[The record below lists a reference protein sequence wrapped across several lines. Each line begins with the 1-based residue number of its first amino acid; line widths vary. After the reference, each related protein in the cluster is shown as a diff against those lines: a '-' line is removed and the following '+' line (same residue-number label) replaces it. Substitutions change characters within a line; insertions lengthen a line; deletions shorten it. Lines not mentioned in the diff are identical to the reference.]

1 MKTLKNDILSIKVD
15 RHGAELCSIR
25 DHSGREFIWQAD
37 PAFWKRHAPVLF
49 PIVGSLWEK
58 KYRIDGKEY
67 TLGQHGFARDM
78 DFHLISSDENT
89 LWYELQS
96 DAETLAKYPYAF
108 TLRIGY
114 KLNGNKI
121 QVMWEVCNDDDKTMY
136 FQIGAHPAFY
146 YPDFNPDTEE
156 RGAFRLYKQSENGE
170 MKPLESLKY
179 LLISEKG
186 CADTEHI
193 HELQTPD
200 GRLPLKTTTF
210 DRDAF
215 IIDNQQVSKVVLESC
230 DGEPFVS
237 VEFDTPALGLW
248 SPAGLNAPFVCIEPW
263 YGRCDRAGFTGEFS
277 EKDLVNAV
285 APGQSFRASYTIEVF

>member
-1 MKTLKNDILSIKVD
+1 
-15 RHGAELCSIR
+15 
-25 DHSGREFIWQAD
+25 
-37 PAFWKRHAPVLF
+37 
-49 PIVGSLWEK
+49 
-58 KYRIDGKEY
+58 
-67 TLGQHGFARDM
+67 
-78 DFHLISSDENT
+78 
-89 LWYELQS
+89 
-96 DAETLAKYPYAF
+96 
-108 TLRIGY
+108 
-114 KLNGNKI
+114 
-121 QVMWEVCNDDDKTMY
+121 
-136 FQIGAHPAFY
+136 
-146 YPDFNPDTEE
+146 
-156 RGAFRLYKQSENGE
+156 

-186 CADTEHI
+186 CADTEHV

-215 IIDNQQVSKVVLESC
+215 IIENQQVSKVVLESC
-230 DGEPFVS
+230 EGEPFVS

-263 YGRCDRAGFTGEFS
+263 YGRCDRAGFTREFS

>member
-114 KLNGNKI
+114 RLNGNKI

-186 CADTEHI
+186 CADTEHV

-210 DRDAF
+210 DHDAF

-230 DGEPFVS
+230 EGEPFVS
-237 VEFDTPALGLW
+237 LEFNTPALGLW
-248 SPAGLNAPFVCIEPW
+248 SPAGLNAPFACKECPF
-263 YGRCDRAGFTGEFS
+263 C
-277 EKDLVNAV
+277 LH
-285 APGQSFRASYTIEVF
+285 

>member
-146 YPDFNPDTEE
+146 YPDFNLDTAPW
-156 RGAFRLYKQSENGE
+156 GSCLLYS
-170 MKPLESLKY
+170 S
-179 LLISEKG
+179 
-186 CADTEHI
+186 H
-193 HELQTPD
+193 
-200 GRLPLKTTTF
+200 
-210 DRDAF
+210 
-215 IIDNQQVSKVVLESC
+215 
-230 DGEPFVS
+230 
-237 VEFDTPALGLW
+237 
-248 SPAGLNAPFVCIEPW
+248 
-263 YGRCDRAGFTGEFS
+263 
-277 EKDLVNAV
+277 AV
-285 APGQSFRASYTIEVF
+285 DD